1 MAPIE
6 TSVTDPLA
14 LLARMAP
21 RKRQRLKTLIL
32 GPTELI
38 PSPRFLKTI
47 GSELGFDAAAPDFFG
62 FDIELDAIFAAFHA
76 AATFSTTAVPESNL
90 FEDRRGH
97 MEMDGLKIDA
107 LLAYRRPAGTED
119 YSVDSKATSMFDL
132 VLIQGRNGGKWTGRR
147 TKRIAERLRRVFGND
162 GTLLSGAKAHFVAIG
177 GDRPGRTATAAW
189 PLWMRREEG
198 SPAWI
203 PFVRSEGEVSI
214 IRCDRHGRPRR
225 TGEHWKLG

>member
-21 RKRQRLKTLIL
+21 RKRQRLKALIL

-38 PSPRFLKTI
+38 PSSRFLDAI
-47 GSELGFDAAAPDFFG
+47 AGELGFDTSSPDFFG
-62 FDIELDAIFAAFHA
+62 FDIELDAIFAAFNA
-76 AATFSTTAVPESNL
+76 AVTFSATAVPESNL
-90 FEDRRGH
+90 FEDRRGR
-97 MEMDGLKIDA
+97 MEMDSLKIDA
-107 LLAYRRPAGTED
+107 LLAYRRPTGTED
-119 YSVDSKATSMFDL
+119 YSVDSKAKSMFDL
-132 VLIQGRNGGKWTGRR
+132 ILIQGRDGGKWTGRR

-177 GDRPGRTATAAW
+177 GDRPGRSATAVW

-214 IRCDRHGRPRR
+214 IRCDRHGRPRK
-225 TGEHWKLG
+225 TGEFWKLG